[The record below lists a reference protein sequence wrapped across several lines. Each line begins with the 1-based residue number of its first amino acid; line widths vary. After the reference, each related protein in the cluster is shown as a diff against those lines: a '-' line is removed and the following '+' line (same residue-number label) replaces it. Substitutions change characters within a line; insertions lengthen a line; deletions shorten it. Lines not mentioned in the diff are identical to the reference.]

1 MSFIFANLLG
11 VFLQDRLRLGEK
23 ELLTFG
29 QFAQVSAKPFPKYYL
44 TRELEKATIPADKV
58 LCLLGHLMP
67 GGLAIRHLEVNSGNR
82 SMVIDLETSGV
93 DEGGNPMVED
103 LLRRIRETGFFKHI
117 DVKPVTG
124 YSVSV
129 YRFEGVFRND

>member
-1 MSFIFANLLG
+1 MRHFG
-11 VFLQDRLRLGEK
+11 VDSTG
-23 ELLTFG
+23 
-29 QFAQVSAKPFPKYYL
+29 
-44 TRELEKATIPADKV
+44 
-58 LCLLGHLMP
+58 
-67 GGLAIRHLEVNSGNR
+67 R
-82 SMVIDLETSGV
+82 SMVMDLETSGL

-103 LLRRIRETGFFKHI
+103 LLRRLRETGFFKRI